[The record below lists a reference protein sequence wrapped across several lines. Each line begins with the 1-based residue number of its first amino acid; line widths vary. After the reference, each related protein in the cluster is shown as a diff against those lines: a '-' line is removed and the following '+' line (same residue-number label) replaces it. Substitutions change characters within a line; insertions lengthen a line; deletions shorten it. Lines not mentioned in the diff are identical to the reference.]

1 MSEGENQRSA
11 VALERIGKVLGA
23 LYASHLGDLDQ
34 GAKAVRLSRC
44 GFANNEI
51 ADILGTTANTI
62 GVALHQVRKKSF
74 SKKVSKRK
82 RKR

>member
-1 MSEGENQRSA
+1 MSEGENQRSTM
-11 VALERIGKVLGA
+11 ALERIGKVLAA
-23 LYASHLGDLDQ
+23 LYASHLDDFDQ

-62 GVALHQVRKKSF
+62 GVALHQVRKKSEQKKA
-74 SKKVSKRK
+74 SKGKRK
-82 RKR
+82 R